1 MSLLVQIQTGT
12 QPTLLQHAQAVLV
25 GLTKLDPAQAALRG
39 GLTVLVFFGAALI
52 VWGLHVALKALT
64 ERFSPQN
71 GEKAPAKHDRIGRM
85 SLAIVRIAVTLAAI
99 LLTLQVWGLD
109 LGVLAEGPVG
119 AVLGVAGRI
128 VLILVLALVSMEAA
142 QLSINQVFLGIARR
156 ARTARRAS
164 QLRTLGPVLVG
175 VVNSALV
182 VVAVMMALSEVG
194 VQIGPLLAGAGI
206 VGLAVGFGAQ
216 TLVKDFL
223 TGIFLIVEDTVS
235 VGDAVKIGDVGG
247 TVEEMSLRTIKLRDF
262 DGTLHVF
269 PYSEAQVIHNQSKN
283 FSYYVIELMISR
295 SADISRAMELMRE
308 AGDAVQ
314 HDEGFGGLVL
324 APLEIAGVDKITDA
338 GIAIKSRIKTMP
350 GMQYKVGRD
359 LLRRIK
365 IAFDQNHIDTPAP
378 SLKLLV
384 PENKPPLEG
393 PI

>member
-1 MSLLVQIQTGT
+1 
-12 QPTLLQHAQAVLV
+12 
-25 GLTKLDPAQAALRG
+25 
-39 GLTVLVFFGAALI
+39 
-52 VWGLHVALKALT
+52 
-64 ERFSPQN
+64 
-71 GEKAPAKHDRIGRM
+71 
-85 SLAIVRIAVTLAAI
+85 
-99 LLTLQVWGLD
+99 
-109 LGVLAEGPVG
+109 
-119 AVLGVAGRI
+119 VLGVAGRI

-393 PI
+393 QI